1 MPALLT
7 VEDYLA
13 RVLTLGHSPRR
24 VETVPLDAALGR
36 VLAVD
41 VAAAVSVPPFDNSA
55 MDGYAVRAADLAV
68 VPVSLTVV
76 GESAAVSGPIPRV
89 VPGSAVRVMTGDGCR
104 SGPTRWCRSS
114 RPISRRV
121 LCPALAGGDSCSRAV
136 GRPRAA
142 NGGRSGGR

>member
-13 RVLTLGHSPRR
+13 QVLTLTLAPASGQ
-24 VETVPLDAALGR
+24 TVPLDAALGR

-89 VPGSAVRVMTGDGCR
+89 VPEQCGASDDRGTGADQGR
-104 SGPTRWCRSS
+104 RWCRSS
-114 RPISRRV
+114 RPIE
-121 LCPALAGGDSCSRAV
+121 
-136 GRPRAA
+136 
-142 NGGRSGGR
+142 